1 MSEPIARR
9 LCQQLLEPIHLVAYM
24 SDEPTEALQAL
35 GYEGYWPG
43 YFAARSAPLA
53 RVPAEVVD
61 ALFYNFAP
69 GDVARCIPSVWDIA
83 TPEDVLAARQ
93 EGSVTALRRILGDLA
108 DSPALARGADLAT
121 RVAISAPMEGRILYA
136 ALRSLPVPDEPVARL
151 WHAAT
156 LLREHRG
163 DGDLAALVSAGI
175 DGQEAHVLHALSLG
189 MTPKEYGRLDP
200 LTSAQLAAVVDGL
213 RARGLVDASTE
224 FTIAG
229 RETKNRI
236 ESITDALAAPAYDCL
251 EPYEVDQLTADLEPL
266 VATIDSVGY

>member
-1 MSEPIARR
+1 M
-9 LCQQLLEPIHLVAYM
+9 
-24 SDEPTEALQAL
+24 
-35 GYEGYWPG
+35 
-43 YFAARSAPLA
+43 
-53 RVPAEVVD
+53 
-61 ALFYNFAP
+61 
-69 GDVARCIPSVWDIA
+69 
-83 TPEDVLAARQ
+83 
-93 EGSVTALRRILGDLA
+93 
-108 DSPALARGADLAT
+108 
-121 RVAISAPMEGRILYA
+121 
-136 ALRSLPVPDEPVARL
+136 
-151 WHAAT
+151 
-156 LLREHRG
+156 
-163 DGDLAALVSAGI
+163 
-175 DGQEAHVLHALSLG
+175 LHALSLG